1 MNEMQLN
8 ELLKGN
14 DKVEEKIVETLAE
27 DNYLPLLAI
36 LQKQIG
42 KKKCFLA
49 PVDEKDSDDGGK
61 ILKLRSWKLPEDEN
75 VYLAAFTSLDELQ
88 KGPKT
93 ECVPYDIRL
102 LLDIAYEAD
111 EYSGLAINPWGKG
124 IILEEKQINLLRKNS
139 LLHDAIR
146 FATEKH
152 EGQCRKGT
160 MIPYIVHPMETMQIL
175 HSMDA
180 GVELM
185 MAGVLHDT
193 LEDTETT
200 YDELELLFGK
210 KVADW
215 VQVHTEDKQ
224 KTWEE
229 RKEKEIQDTIDGDI
243 NLKALVLADKLANLR
258 AIARDYARIG
268 DELWTRF
275 SKGKEN
281 QAWYYSAI
289 QDALWD
295 TQLYPEIQGAYWEFV
310 GLYKDVFV
318 TYYMDEAKGMLYQQD
333 TNGEIFAL
341 KKGIPQWNSIS
352 KISKNVIQVERKHAE
367 RVEDNW
373 NEPFWK
379 LHERDLEDARYNLF
393 TSNRRSTEITI
404 QERKLVLSVEDFGE
418 VCESINGKDE
428 YEFWYA
434 LDEDNTRRFL
444 VQLRFKY
451 GVRYK
456 LETIL
461 KKAFGK
467 DNAPE
472 EFRKF
477 CEEVMVEYHFSSY

>member
-1 MNEMQLN
+1 MD
-8 ELLKGN
+8 ELREKLEGN
-14 DKVEEKIVETLAE
+14 DKVEEKIYQALKE
-27 DNYLPLLAI
+27 DNYLPLLGI

-42 KKKCFLA
+42 MKKCFLA
-49 PVDEKDSDDGGK
+49 PIDEKESDDGAK
-61 ILKLRSWKLPEDEN
+61 IMEFRSWKLPEEDEM
-75 VYLAAFTSLDELQ
+75 YLAVFTSLDELQ

-93 ECVPYDIRL
+93 DYVPCDIRV
-102 LLDIAYEAD
+102 LLDIVHDTENLT
-111 EYSGLAINPWGKG
+111 GLAINPWGKG
-124 IILEEKQINLLRKNS
+124 IILEMNQINLLRKNS

-160 MIPYIVHPMETMQIL
+160 MMPYIVHPIETMQIL

-200 YDELELLFGK
+200 YEELELLFGER
-210 KVADW
+210 VANW
-215 VQVHTEDKQ
+215 VQAHTEDKQ

-258 AIARDYARIG
+258 AIARDHARIG

-275 SKGKEN
+275 SKGKDK
-281 QAWYYSAI
+281 QAWYYSTI

-295 TQLYPEIQGAYWEFV
+295 TQLYPEIQNAYWEFV

-318 TYYMDEAKGMLYQQD
+318 TYYLDETKGMLYQQD
-333 TNGEIFAL
+333 TNGDIFAL
-341 KKGIPQWNSIS
+341 KKGNAQWKEGAKLS
-352 KISKNVIQVERKHAE
+352 KGVVQVERKHAE
-367 RVEDNW
+367 RIEDNW

-379 LHERDLEDARYNLF
+379 QHEQDLEDAIYNLYI
-393 TSNRRSTEITI
+393 SSCRNTEITI
-404 QERKLVLSVEDFGE
+404 KEQKLVFSAEDFGAE
-418 VCESINGKDE
+418 CESINEKDE

-434 LDEDNTRRFL
+434 LDEDNTKRFL

-451 GVRYK
+451 GTRYK

-461 KKAFGK
+461 KKAFGE
-467 DNAPE
+467 DNGPE